1 MGSIENILLLNFAIL
16 ICSVKAIKLCEVE
29 VNVTHGTVA
38 TQGEPFNI
46 TLTFNGV
53 VKQQSFSL
61 TPEWDRLFIN
71 QSKIQLI
78 EDSTVDIQ
86 MFSNQF
92 YLYKVFMSCVENK
105 TGVETEAFEVPVS
118 RTVNSNRVA
127 RVFQIMMTVCLSFA
141 MLLMGC
147 ELDIEIV
154 KSYMMKPLGPLA
166 GMVCQ
171 YLCMPLM
178 AYFIGYIFL
187 SEDIYTRYGLILV
200 GCCPGGSFSNF
211 WAGNELYISY
221 LLNKWCLFLRFST
234 LGRRS

>member
-16 ICSVKAIKLCEVE
+16 ICSVKAITLCEVE

-92 YLYKVFMSCVENK
+92 YLYKVFISCVENK
-105 TGVETEAFEVPVS
+105 NGVEGKLYYTLRGIYDCVWAC
-118 RTVNSNRVA
+118 VNDK
-127 RVFQIMMTVCLSFA
+127 C
-141 MLLMGC
+141 C
-147 ELDIEIV
+147 
-154 KSYMMKPLGPLA
+154 
-166 GMVCQ
+166 
-171 YLCMPLM
+171 
-178 AYFIGYIFL
+178 FL
-187 SEDIYTRYGLILV
+187 SI
-200 GCCPGGSFSNF
+200 SNVQE
-211 WAGNELYISY
+211 A
-221 LLNKWCLFLRFST
+221 
-234 LGRRS
+234 